1 MYKDESLA
9 KYLQDLSKKMPAPG
23 GGSASAM
30 AAALGVSL
38 LSMVINFTLGKPK
51 YALYEKELSTALQD
65 AERLRLE
72 LLRLVDEDVAAY
84 SSKDIERSLEVPLSV
99 CLLCNEAALLCPVLC
114 QKGNVNLISDVAVAI
129 DLIEAAFRGAY
140 WNVDINLK
148 ILNDAGRAAKIRQEL
163 DGYKKTILDIRNDTE
178 VTIGKIIRG

>member
-1 MYKDESLA
+1 MYKDESVA
-9 KYLQDLSKKMPAPG
+9 KYLQDLAKKIPAPG

-30 AAALGVSL
+30 AAALGASL

-51 YALYEKELSTALQD
+51 YAAYEKDLAAALQD
-65 AERLRLE
+65 TERLRLE
-72 LLRLVDEDVAAY
+72 FLRLVDEDVAAY
-84 SSKDIERSLEVPLSV
+84 SSKDLERSLEIPLSI
-99 CLLCNEAALLCPVLC
+99 CRLCNEAALLCPALC

-129 DLIEAAFRGAY
+129 DLIEAAFQGAN

-148 ILNDAGRAAKIRQEL
+148 ILNDQARAAKIRQEL

>member
-9 KYLQDLSKKMPAPG
+9 KYLEDLAQKIPAPG

-30 AAALGVSL
+30 TAALGASL

-51 YALYEKELSTALQD
+51 YAVYEKELAAILQET
-65 AERLRLE
+65 ERLRLGF
-72 LLRLVDEDVAAY
+72 LRLVDEDVAAY
-84 SSKDIERSLEVPLSV
+84 SSKDLERSLEIPLSI
-99 CLLCNEAALLCPVLC
+99 CRLCKTAALLCPALC
-114 QKGNVNLISDVAVAI
+114 RKGNVNLISDVAVAI
-129 DLIEAAFRGAY
+129 DLIEAAFQGAY

-148 ILNDAGRAAKIRQEL
+148 ILNDDARARTIRQEL
-163 DGYKKTILDIRNDTE
+163 DGYKKTILSIRNDME

>member
-1 MYKDESLA
+1 MYKDGSLA
-9 KYLQDLSKKMPAPG
+9 KYLEDLAKKMPAPG

-30 AAALGVSL
+30 AAALGASL

-51 YALYEKELSTALQD
+51 YALYEKELATALQD
-65 AERLRLE
+65 TERLRLE
-72 LLRLVDEDVAAY
+72 FLRLVDEDAAAY
-84 SSKDIERSLEVPLSV
+84 SSKDIERSLEVPLSI
-99 CLLCNEAALLCPVLC
+99 CRLCNEAALMCPAIC

-129 DLIEAAFRGAY
+129 DLIEAAFQGAY

-148 ILNDAGRAAKIRQEL
+148 ILNDRARAAIIRQEL
-163 DGYKKTILDIRNDTE
+163 DGYKKSILGIRCDTE